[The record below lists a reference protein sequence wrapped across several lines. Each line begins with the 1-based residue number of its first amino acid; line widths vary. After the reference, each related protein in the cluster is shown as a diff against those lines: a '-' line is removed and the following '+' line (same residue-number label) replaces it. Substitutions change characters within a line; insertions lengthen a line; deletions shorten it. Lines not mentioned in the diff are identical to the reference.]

1 MAKYKNVEIPGD
13 LYYFNTNKIKSKL
26 RGLFYNYFVIK
37 EIGLAAGQNDIS

>member
-1 MAKYKNVEIPGD
+1 MLTLQNMRQACKQKICD
-13 LYYFNTNKIKSKL
+13 ADKIKSKL